1 MAKQAPIAFYDLDG
15 TLVSS
20 NIVTRYSVLLRLL
33 PSRPQSV
40 WRLLRLISS
49 VPAYLLLDQI
59 SRRLFNEIFFKEYRG
74 LREDWLRA
82 QAQPLFQR
90 AFLPSVFAGAKEMVE
105 ADRAQGVRVVLVT
118 GEVDFALAPVID
130 YFGFDH
136 CIANRLAFLDGVA
149 TGVVFSPLIAEAE
162 KVKAM
167 MAFCRS
173 SNVDIKQSKAYSDSF
188 SDVPML
194 EAVGYPCAVNPDRRL
209 RKMAERRGWPIRDL
223 LPARA
228 AQSAVERGH
237 HAHIS

>member
-1 MAKQAPIAFYDLDG
+1 MIQHAPIAFYDLDG

-20 NIVTRYSVLLRLL
+20 NIVSRYSVLLRLL
-33 PSRPQSV
+33 PSRLQSS
-40 WRLLRLISS
+40 WKLLRLISS
-49 VPAYLLLDQI
+49 VPAYLALDRV
-59 SRRLFNEIFFKEYRG
+59 SRRLFNEIFFREYRG
-74 LREDWLRA
+74 LREEWLKA
-82 QAQPLFQR
+82 QAQTLFQR

-105 ADRAQGVRVVLVT
+105 ADRAQGARVVLVT
-118 GEVDFALAPVID
+118 GELDFALGPVVE

-136 CIANRLAFLDGVA
+136 CIANRLAFLDGSA

-167 MAFCRS
+167 TAFCRS
-173 SNVDIKQSKAYSDSF
+173 SKANLRQSKAYSDSF
-188 SDVPML
+188 SDAPML

-209 RKMAERRGWPIRDL
+209 RKRAEERGWPIRDL

-228 AQSAVERGH
+228 ARSSVERGH